1 MSIVMVLMM
10 IIAGMAVSLSVYFLL
25 SGVFSFEPQLNANM
39 VNEIGVPLSIVV
51 FALCGPVLVLKLC
64 FAEDGESDGDANV
77 IGFLTT
83 GCVSLFWS
91 AVIGVFATQSI
102 QAAIAPTIAQF

>member
-10 IIAGMAVSLSVYFLL
+10 IIAGMAISLAVYFLL
-25 SGVFSFEPQLNANM
+25 SGLFSYEPQLNASM
-39 VNEIGVPLSIVV
+39 VTEIGVPLSVVV
-51 FALCGPVLVLKLC
+51 FALCGPVLVLKLF
-64 FAEDGESDGDANV
+64 FADDGESGEEAS
-77 IGFLTT
+77 ILGFFTT

-102 QAAIAPTIAQF
+102 QAAIAPTVAQF